1 MSYIRYVRQY
11 KQSYIPYFYFKG
23 EIGLK
28 KDKTIG
34 IKTNR
39 VERERIEYLCNKMD
53 MNMSQLVIYLVDTK
67 YFELLHKEDDI
78 NE

>member
-1 MSYIRYVRQY
+1 M
-11 KQSYIPYFYFKG
+11 
-23 EIGLK
+23 K

-34 IKTNR
+34 VKTNR

-78 NE
+78 DE

>member
-1 MSYIRYVRQY
+1 M
-11 KQSYIPYFYFKG
+11 
-23 EIGLK
+23 K

-53 MNMSQLVIYLVDTK
+53 MNMSQLVIYLIDTK
-67 YFELLHKEDDI
+67 FFELLHKEDDI
-78 NE
+78 DE

>member
-1 MSYIRYVRQY
+1 M
-11 KQSYIPYFYFKG
+11 
-23 EIGLK
+23 K

-78 NE
+78 DE

>member
-1 MSYIRYVRQY
+1 M
-11 KQSYIPYFYFKG
+11 
-23 EIGLK
+23 K

-78 NE
+78 YE

>member
-1 MSYIRYVRQY
+1 M
-11 KQSYIPYFYFKG
+11 
-23 EIGLK
+23 K

-34 IKTNR
+34 IKTNK
-39 VERERIEYLCNKMD
+39 VERERIGYLCNKMD
-53 MNMSQLVIYLVDTK
+53 MNMSQLVIYLIDAK